1 MSSTLRV
8 LLLLS
13 LGCLLPACEAAT
25 SSVAGQSTSVA
36 LETED
41 QKTLYALGQVLGQN
55 VANANLS
62 EDELAFVQMG
72 LSDSILAVE
81 SRVSLD
87 EYGPKLQAF
96 MAQRMQAAAEAELT
110 EALAFVEEHAAV
122 DGAVRTESG
131 LVIQEMTAGS
141 GASPTATDIVTV
153 HYHGTLRD
161 GSVFDSSVDRGEPAT
176 FPLNEVIPCWI
187 EGLQSIQLGG
197 KSRLVC
203 PPDLAYGPD
212 GRPGIPG
219 NATLVFEVE
228 LLEIVQ

>member
-13 LGCLLPACEAAT
+13 LGCLLVACEAAT
-25 SSVAGQSTSVA
+25 SSLAGQSTSVA

-87 EYGPKLQAF
+87 EYGPKLQPF
-96 MAQRMQAAAEAELT
+96 MAQRMQAAAEVELT

-131 LVIQEMTAGS
+131 LVIQEITAGS
-141 GASPTATDIVTV
+141 GASPTATDTVTV

-161 GSVFDSSVDRGEPAT
+161 GSVFGSSVDRGEPAT
-176 FPLNEVIPCWI
+176 FPLNQVVPCWPRACRA
-187 EGLQSIQLGG
+187 
-197 KSRLVC
+197 SRWAARAGSSV
-203 PPDLAYGPD
+203 PPNLAYGPD

-219 NATLVFEVE
+219 NAALVYEVE